1 MGFVRD
7 KIKGENAED
16 SVANILSSYWDVHK
30 ASDLQSGAFS
40 DWDLSAAQI
49 GTGYEVF
56 TVEVKYDEMQAKT
69 GNVAIEI
76 YNPKSGNPSG
86 LTATKANLW
95 CQVLKDSAWI
105 TSVKAL
111 RKFCKETPP
120 FKMFSS
126 AGDGNAA
133 ILLYKTEDILEIF
146 ERIDECQKEKIFK
159 KINSLLKSA

>member
-1 MGFVRD
+1 MGFVSD

-16 SVANILSSYWDVHK
+16 SVANILSSYWDIHK
-30 ASDLQSGAFS
+30 ASDIKKGRFY
-40 DWDLSAAQI
+40 DWDLSAAKI
-49 GTGYEVF
+49 GTVHEVF

-69 GNVAIEI
+69 GNIAIEI
-76 YNPKSGNPSG
+76 YNPKSGKPSG

-95 CQVLKDSAWI
+95 CQVLQDAVWI
-105 TSVKAL
+105 TSVKTL
-111 RKFCKETPP
+111 KKFCEETPP

-146 ERIDECQKEKIFK
+146 ERIDECQKTQLYEKI
-159 KINSLLKSA
+159 NLLLK

>member
-1 MGFVRD
+1 MGFVSD
-7 KIKGENAED
+7 KIEGEDAED
-16 SVANILSSYWDVHK
+16 SVAKILSDYWDVHK

-40 DWDLSAAQI
+40 DWDLSVAQL

-69 GNVAIEI
+69 GNIAIEI
-76 YNPKSGNPSG
+76 YNPRSGKPSG
-86 LTATKANLW
+86 LTATKASLW
-95 CQVLKDSAWI
+95 CQVLKDSVWI

-111 RKFCKETPP
+111 RKFCEETTP

-146 ERIDECQKEKIFK
+146 ERIDECSKQSLRK
-159 KINSLLKSA
+159 KIDFLLM

>member
-1 MGFVRD
+1 MGFVSD
-7 KIKGENAED
+7 KIKGEKAED
-16 SVANILSSYWDVHK
+16 SVANILSSYWDIHK
-30 ASDLQSGAFS
+30 ASDIKKGRFY
-40 DWDLSAAQI
+40 DWDLSAAQP
-49 GTGYEVF
+49 GTSHEVF

-69 GNVAIEI
+69 GNIAIEI

-95 CQVLKDSAWI
+95 CHVLQDSSWI

-111 RKFCKETPP
+111 RKFCEETPP

-133 ILLYKTEDILEIF
+133 ILLYKTEDILKIF
-146 ERIDECQKEKIFK
+146 DRIDECPTPQLPEKI
-159 KINSLLKSA
+159 NLLLK

>member
-1 MGFVRD
+1 MGFVSD

-16 SVANILSSYWDVHK
+16 SVAKILSHYWDIHK
-30 ASDLQSGAFS
+30 ASDLESGAFS

-69 GNVAIEI
+69 GNIAIEI
-76 YNPKSGNPSG
+76 YNPRSGKPSG
-86 LTATKANLW
+86 LTATKADLW
-95 CQVLKDSAWI
+95 CHVLQESVWI
-105 TSVKAL
+105 TSVKEL

-133 ILLYKTEDILEIF
+133 ILLYKTKDILEIF
-146 ERIDECQKEKIFK
+146 ERIDECKTEEISS
-159 KINSLLKSA
+159 KINSLLRSA